1 MLVVLAAM
9 AMAVIGTR
17 LAALE
22 IFQHQHWRDEARSF
36 TYRHYM
42 IPTRRGEIV
51 DRDGRI
57 LAVETPC
64 YNLAIEYQ
72 AMNHDA
78 LWITAVAIRRLEQ
91 RKLSRAQI
99 LIRLPAEKRK
109 INADLDRMP
118 ESIADHCGVPLGL
131 VLHSFDIIRS
141 RMQLLRED
149 VWTVRYSHL
158 VHTGTSP
165 DDLDEQMGLANS
177 IDLSEAHEAH
187 TVIPDIGFAAAA
199 YFKKHTRRYPG
210 LVVEAGTHR
219 IYPYNDVGAH
229 LIGYMRQVTAAV
241 VEKHAFVLPRLIAGS
256 LRDTRGHLKGYLP
269 GDTMGATGVEQA
281 AEKLLRGTRG
291 VRLVNLE
298 GHQVKADYRK
308 PIPGQ
313 NIRLTL
319 DINLQRALREKLGD
333 PTTHLL
339 YFNGQMHNAAVVVLS
354 VNNNR
359 VLLMLSEPGYN
370 INTIHKDFSMLLT
383 DPRLPL
389 MDRAMSSAFPPG
401 SIVKPLEASFAMTE
415 GVITPQTIMNC
426 GPELFP
432 NHPNVFRD
440 DSYPYGRGPT
450 DVVSGLEESCDV
462 CFYNVGMRLGLT
474 RLVAGYR
481 SYGLGSPTGIGLA
494 EETGGYLPPTNNSIS
509 KIKRLDDAIMMGIG
523 QGPMAVTPLQMANGY
538 TALLRGGLWRQPQL
552 IEQFHRP
559 HPRKININ
567 TSYLR
572 YIYKGM
578 YLVVH
583 GPLGTA
589 NMVNFTLPVE
599 GKTGTAQT
607 AELVRKNGKTTVV
620 KGDDGWFIGCVP
632 ADHPKYVIAAVVE
645 MGGYGGQV
653 AGPIVKACIQLMQQ
667 RGYLPEAANP

>member
-22 IFQHQHWRDEARSF
+22 IFQHRHWQDEARSF

-78 LWITAVAIRRLEQ
+78 LWITTVAIRRLER

-99 LIRLPAEKRK
+99 LLRLPVEKRK
-109 INADLDRMP
+109 INEYLDRMP
-118 ESIADHCGVPLGL
+118 ESIADHCGVPLGM
-131 VLHSFDIIRS
+131 VLHSFDIIRR

-158 VHTGTSP
+158 VHSGSSP

-219 IYPYNDVGAH
+219 IYPYNNVGAH
-229 LIGYMRQVTAAV
+229 LIGYMRQVTAGV
-241 VEKHAFVLPRLIAGS
+241 VEKHPFVLPRLIAGS

-298 GHQVKADYRK
+298 GHAVKADYRK
-308 PIPGQ
+308 PIPGE

-319 DINLQRALREKLGD
+319 DINLQRALREKLED

-339 YFNGQMHNAAVVVLS
+339 YFNGQWHNTAVVVLS
-354 VNNNR
+354 VQTNR

-370 INTIHKDFSMLLT
+370 INTIHKDYSMLLK
-383 DPRLPL
+383 DSRLPL
-389 MDRAMSSAFPPG
+389 MDRAMSSALPPG
-401 SIVKPLEASFAMTE
+401 SIVKPLESSFAMTE
-415 GVITPQTIMNC
+415 GVITPHTIINC

-450 DVVSGLEESCDV
+450 DVVSALEESCDV
-462 CFYNVGMRLGLT
+462 FFYNVGMKLGLA

-494 EETGGYLPPTNNSIS
+494 EETGGYLPSVS
-509 KIKRLDDAIMMGIG
+509 KPRSNIKQLDDAIMMGIG
-523 QGPMAVTPLQMANGY
+523 QGPMAVTPLQMANAY

-559 HPRKININ
+559 APRKLNIN
-567 TSYLR
+567 TSYLK

-583 GPLGTA
+583 GPQGTA
-589 NMVNFTLPVE
+589 NMVNFPLPVE

-607 AELVRKNGKTTVV
+607 AELVRKNGKISVV
-620 KGDDGWFIGCVP
+620 KGDDGWFMGCVP

-653 AGPIVKACIQLMQQ
+653 AAPIVKTCIELMQQ

>member
-1 MLVVLAAM
+1 MLVVLAAL

-22 IFQHQHWRDEARSF
+22 IFQHSHWQDEARSF

-42 IPTRRGEIV
+42 IPTRRGEIM
-51 DRDGRI
+51 DRDGRL

-64 YNLAIEYQ
+64 YNLAIDYQ

-78 LWITAVAIRRLEQ
+78 QWITMVAIRRLES
-91 RKLSRAQI
+91 RKLNRAEI
-99 LIRLPAEKRK
+99 LTDLPAEKRK
-109 INADLDRMP
+109 INTELNRMP
-118 ESIADHCGVPLGL
+118 ESISDHCGVPLGQ
-131 VLHSFDIIRS
+131 VLHSFDIIRR

-158 VHTGTSP
+158 VHGGTSP
-165 DDLDEQMGLANS
+165 DDLDEQLGLANNV
-177 IDLSEAHEAH
+177 DLLEAHEAH

-199 YFKKHTRRYPG
+199 YFKKHSRRYPG
-210 LVVEAGTHR
+210 LVVQAGTHR

-229 LIGYMRQVTAAV
+229 LVGYMRQVTAAAV
-241 VEKHAFVLPRLIAGS
+241 AKHPFGLPRLMAGS

-281 AEKLLRGTRG
+281 AEKILRGTRG

-308 PIPGQ
+308 PIPGE

-319 DINLQRALREKLGD
+319 DIDLQRALRQKLED
-333 PTTHLL
+333 PSAHLL
-339 YFNGQMHNAAVVVLS
+339 FYNGQMHNAAVVVLS
-354 VNNNR
+354 VKNNR

-370 INTIHKDFSMLLT
+370 INTVHKDYSLLLK

-389 MDRAMSSAFPPG
+389 MDRAMSSAYPPG
-401 SIVKPLEASFAMTE
+401 SIVKPLESSFALTD
-415 GVITPQTIMNC
+415 GVITPHTVINC
-426 GPELFP
+426 GPYLFP
-432 NHPNVFRD
+432 GHPNVFRD
-440 DSYPYGRGPT
+440 DSYPYGQGPT
-450 DVVSGLEESCDV
+450 DLVTGLEESCDV
-462 CFYNVGMRLGLT
+462 FFYNVGMRLGLS

-481 SYGLGSPTGIGLA
+481 SYGLGSPTGIGLV
-494 EETGGYLPPTNNSIS
+494 EETGGYLPDPNQSIS

-538 TALLRGGLWRQPQL
+538 TAMLRGGLWRQPQL
-552 IEQFHRP
+552 IEQLHRP
-559 HPRKININ
+559 PPRRIAIN
-567 TSYLR
+567 TSYLP

-583 GPLGTA
+583 GPKGTA
-589 NMVNFTLPVE
+589 NAVNFPLPVE

-607 AELVRKNGKTTVV
+607 AELVRTNGKNKIV

-632 ADHPKYVIAAVVE
+632 ADNPKYVIAATVE
-645 MGGYGGQV
+645 MGGYGGQC
-653 AGPIVKACIQLMQQ
+653 AAPIVKTCIELMQQ
-667 RGYLPEAANP
+667 RGYLPEAAHP

>member
-1 MLVVLAAM
+1 MLVVLAAL

-42 IPTRRGEIV
+42 IPTRRGEIT
-51 DRDGRI
+51 DRDGRL

-78 LWITAVAIRRLEQ
+78 LWITALAIRHLEPL
-91 RKLSRAQI
+91 KLSRAQM
-99 LIRLPAEKRK
+99 LIRLPVEKRK

-118 ESIADHCGVPLGL
+118 ESIADHCGVPLGQ
-131 VLHSFDIIRS
+131 VLHSFDVIRS

-149 VWTVRYSHL
+149 IWTVRYSHL
-158 VHTGTSP
+158 GHSGTSP

-177 IDLSEAHEAH
+177 IDLAEAHEAH
-187 TVIPDIGFAAAA
+187 TVIPDIGFTAAA
-199 YFKKHTRRYPG
+199 YFKKHARRYPG
-210 LVVEAGTHR
+210 LVVQAGIHR

-229 LIGYMRQVTAAV
+229 LIGYMRQVTATTV
-241 VEKHAFVLPRLIAGS
+241 QQHPFVLPRLVAGS
-256 LRDTRGHLKGYLP
+256 LRDTPGHLKGYLP

-308 PIPGQ
+308 PLPGQ
-313 NIRLTL
+313 NVRLTL
-319 DINLQRALREKLGD
+319 DINLQRALREKLED

-354 VNNNR
+354 VVHNR

-370 INTIHKDFSMLLT
+370 INTVHKNYALLLK

-401 SIVKPLEASFAMTE
+401 SIVKPLESSFAMTL
-415 GVITPQTIMNC
+415 GVITPQTVINC

-432 NHPNVFRD
+432 DHPNVFRD

-462 CFYNVGMRLGLT
+462 FFYNVGMRLGLT

-494 EETGGYLPPTNNSIS
+494 EETSGYLPPADQALS

-523 QGPMAVTPLQMANGY
+523 QGPMAVTPLQMANAY
-538 TALLRGGLWRQPQL
+538 AAMLRGGMWMQPQL
-552 IEQFHRP
+552 IQQFHRP
-559 HPRKININ
+559 PARKININ
-567 TSYLR
+567 TSYLK

-589 NMVNFTLPVE
+589 NMDHFTLPVE

-607 AELVRKNGKTTVV
+607 AELVQQNGKTTVV

-632 ADHPKYVIAAVVE
+632 ADHPKYIIAAVVE

-653 AGPIVKACIQLMQQ
+653 AGPIVQQCIELMQK